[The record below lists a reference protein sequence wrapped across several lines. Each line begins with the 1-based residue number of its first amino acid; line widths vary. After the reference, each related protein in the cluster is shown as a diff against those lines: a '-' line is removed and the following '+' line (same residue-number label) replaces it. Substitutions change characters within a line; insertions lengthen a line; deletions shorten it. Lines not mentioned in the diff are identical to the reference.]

1 MDIITTQRTNPG
13 ISQLILN
20 RMEEDLTARLI
31 AIPEDNIAVHKGI
44 TYERERFKRGET
56 NADMH
61 ALGLIHEKHK
71 PGELRPSNNEVRQ
84 LLGFPTRDSS
94 VESDDASSVYN
105 PTQKQHRL
113 TKTSLNKKQKKY
125 EHKRRR
131 RVDEQFEHDTILKE
145 SEDIMDLESS
155 KEPDSEVQQFDEHPK
170 PWRDGFYCLVK
181 DSAYESDDSNLD
193 MYAEGDGPMLL
204 LEKWVGF
211 KEIGE
216 FTEIIIKDGPLKG
229 TVNEKG
235 P

>member
-1 MDIITTQRTNPG
+1 MSTNTKPVSAQTYARQLNLLNKLYISNEYDNLTLKNDKIAWISKLLDIITTQRTNPG

-20 RMEEDLTARLI
+20 RMEVDLTARLI
-31 AIPEDNIAVHKGI
+31 AIPEDNIAVHEGI

-84 LLGFPTRDSS
+84 LLGFSTRDSS

-131 RVDEQFEHDTILKE
+131 RVDEQDEHDTISKE

-155 KEPDSEVQQFDEHPK
+155 KEHDSEVQQFDEHPK
-170 PWRDGFYCLVK
+170 PWRDGFYCLFK
-181 DSAYESDDSNLD
+181 DSAYE
-193 MYAEGDGPMLL
+193 
-204 LEKWVGF
+204 
-211 KEIGE
+211 
-216 FTEIIIKDGPLKG
+216 
-229 TVNEKG
+229 
-235 P
+235 

>member
-1 MDIITTQRTNPG
+1 MNHRYTI
-13 ISQLILN
+13 QL
-20 RMEEDLTARLI
+20 
-31 AIPEDNIAVHKGI
+31 K
-44 TYERERFKRGET
+44 
-56 NADMH
+56 
-61 ALGLIHEKHK
+61 
-71 PGELRPSNNEVRQ
+71 NN
-84 LLGFPTRDSS
+84 
-94 VESDDASSVYN
+94 
-105 PTQKQHRL
+105 RL

-131 RVDEQFEHDTILKE
+131 RVDEQDEQDTISKD

-155 KEPDSEVQQFDEHPK
+155 KEHDSEVQQFDEHPK
-170 PWRDGFYCLVK
+170 PWRDGFYCLFK

-193 MYAEGDGPMLL
+193 MYAEGDGLMPL

-235 P
+235 PYPNIFQYPLGNNNYEVFKRDTEHNKPNVYRSLGNYIFQNIKDDDKNPTEVRESINFDDSMDYSSTHGCHKE